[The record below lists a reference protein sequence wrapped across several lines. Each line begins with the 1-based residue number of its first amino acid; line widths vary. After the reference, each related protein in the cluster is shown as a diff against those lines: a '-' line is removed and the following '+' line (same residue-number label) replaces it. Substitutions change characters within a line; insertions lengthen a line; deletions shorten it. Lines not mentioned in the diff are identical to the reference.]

1 METPGFART
10 LTSVRHLRDHGTFNP
25 QTHNRGCDRT
35 GKNTHT
41 YRPTIFAHFK
51 KELLANFSGDVIK
64 TLMGTDRQILASD
77 LLD

>member
-1 METPGFART
+1 MCE
-10 LTSVRHLRDHGTFNP
+10 LIN
-25 QTHNRGCDRT
+25 
-35 GKNTHT
+35 HT